1 MTHFFSVNENEMS
14 QLVKGTKT
22 FDILKFSR
30 SVSVGDTIIYQ
41 LEEKEEFD
49 PQDIPTTELPGLPEE
64 HSVKI
69 AYLFDDSEG
78 ALKKGYI
85 AVGFANNQ
93 NE

>member
-14 QLVKGTKT
+14 QLVNETKT

-30 SVSVGDTIIYQ
+30 TVSTGDTIIYQ
-41 LEEKEEFD
+41 LEETPANEGEEEPVD
-49 PQDIPTTELPGLPEE
+49 VPQLPEE

-78 ALKKGYI
+78 ALKKGYVAI
-85 AVGFANNQ
+85 GFAQ
-93 NE
+93 ND